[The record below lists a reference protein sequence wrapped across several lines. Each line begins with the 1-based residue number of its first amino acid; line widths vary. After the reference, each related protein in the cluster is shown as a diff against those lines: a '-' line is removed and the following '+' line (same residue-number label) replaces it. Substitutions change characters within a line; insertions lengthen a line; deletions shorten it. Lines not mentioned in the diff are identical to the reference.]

1 MRLGLLL
8 IVILTYV
15 VHEPIQ
21 NNDCGP
27 FPERLG
33 IRTLSSRGEQIG
45 GCSWTSM
52 FGRRPTNTDLRKV
65 ANYVMLHKAWGLDEL
80 LEWPS
85 PVAKQR
91 RRESY
96 HSLLSASVR
105 PTEVI
110 ESLYPP
116 VVNI

>member
-45 GCSWTSM
+45 GCS
-52 FGRRPTNTDLRKV
+52 
-65 ANYVMLHKAWGLDEL
+65 
-80 LEWPS
+80 
-85 PVAKQR
+85 
-91 RRESY
+91 
-96 HSLLSASVR
+96 
-105 PTEVI
+105 
-110 ESLYPP
+110 
-116 VVNI
+116 